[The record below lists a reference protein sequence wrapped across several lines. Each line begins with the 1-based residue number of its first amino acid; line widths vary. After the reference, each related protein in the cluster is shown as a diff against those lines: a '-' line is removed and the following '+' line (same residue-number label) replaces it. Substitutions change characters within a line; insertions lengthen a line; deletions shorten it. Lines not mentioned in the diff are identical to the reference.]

1 MKLKHIVIAVL
12 LTILIFIAYFLIV
25 GNQLS
30 DWGQRGQFGDMFGTL
45 NSFFTAL
52 AFAGVVYTVLQQN
65 EMIKQNSNQL
75 DHNKEEFK
83 VHLKIQALT
92 TLLNIYQA
100 KYDQLK
106 NINHIEANE
115 IKVKIIKL
123 TNELEIFLT
132 TSK

>member
-1 MKLKHIVIAVL
+1 MKLKHIVIAIL
-12 LTILIFIAYFLIV
+12 LTVLIFLAYFLIV
-25 GNQLS
+25 SNQLL

-52 AFAGVVYTVLQQN
+52 AFAGVIYTVLQQN
-65 EMIKQNSNQL
+65 EMIKQNSKQL
-75 DHNKEEFK
+75 DDNKEEFK
-83 VHLKIQALT
+83 IQLKIQALT

-106 NINHIEANE
+106 NSNHIEANE
-115 IKVKIIKL
+115 VKVKIINL
-123 TNELEIFLT
+123 TKELETFLI

>member
-12 LTILIFIAYFLIV
+12 LTALIFVAYFLIV

-52 AFAGVVYTVLQQN
+52 AFAGVIYSVLQQN
-65 EMIKQNSNQL
+65 EMIKQNSSQL

-83 VHLKIQALT
+83 TQLKIQALT

-100 KYDQLK
+100 KHDQLK

-115 IKVKIIKL
+115 VKIKIINL
-123 TNELEIFLT
+123 TNELENFLI